1 MIKSLY
7 VNKFRALSELNVPLG
22 KKMTVIAGQNA
33 TCKSTL
39 LGMLGQPFGLKNEK
53 TIFLKSFST
62 KFSDIF
68 KWSSNYDIPGE
79 HTYQIEFYDETIFG
93 KSIEYV
99 KSYKR
104 SDQPRMHIRLVVGKT
119 RTKGEGNLDYP
130 VIYLGLKRVYP
141 IGELNEINI
150 SLPTLTEEEIRTF
163 NEWYKQ
169 IFFPLENVSPVQI
182 TSNLHKDT
190 LAVNSESYDYFANS
204 AGQDNIGQI
213 LGSILSFKRLK
224 EEKRDSYKGGL
235 LLIDEFDAT
244 LFPAA
249 QINLINLLYKLAGK
263 LKLQIVLT
271 THSLDALQHIIE
283 QRKHNNGDTE
293 VLYFTKVHGSLEL
306 ISGVTMERI
315 RRDLTMSSPG
325 QLNPNIVE
333 KLNVYCEDAEASWF
347 IKKMLGSS
355 KTKFIKICDATFGSE
370 ELKSLAKKNI
380 TEFDNS
386 IIVLDGDAALKKTS
400 HNIILLPSKEKMNP
414 ENLFRDFLQELP
426 PDDTFWKNDW
436 GYTKQV
442 FMKELSDLTNGQYKD
457 REKMKAWFNSQKSK
471 KYWGYNANNL
481 YKRWLQDHND
491 EVTLF
496 TDKFVRA
503 YNEIAKRKS
512 IPLI

>member
-7 VNKFRALSELNVPLG
+7 VNKFRALSELSVPLG
-22 KKMTVIAGQNA
+22 KKITVIAGQNA

-39 LGMLGQPFGLKNEK
+39 LGMLGQPFGLKEEK
-53 TIFLKSFST
+53 TIFQKSFST
-62 KFSDIF
+62 KFSDVF
-68 KWSSNYDIPGE
+68 KWSSSYDIPGE
-79 HTYQIEFYDETIFG
+79 HTYQIEFYDELLFG

-99 KSYKR
+99 KSFKR
-104 SDQPRMHIRLVVGKT
+104 GNEARMHIRLVVGKT
-119 RTKGEGNLDYP
+119 RTKGDGNLDFP

-141 IGELNEINI
+141 IGELNEIDVSI
-150 SLPTLTEEEIRTF
+150 PTLTEDETKTF

-169 IFFPLENVSPVQI
+169 VFVPLEAVSPVQI
-182 TSNLHKDT
+182 TSNLQKDT
-190 LAVNSESYDYFANS
+190 LAVNSDNYDYFANS

-213 LGSILSFKRLK
+213 FGSILSFKRLK
-224 EEKRDSYKGGL
+224 EKKGNSYKGGL

-249 QINLINLLYKLAGK
+249 QKNLIDLLYKVAGK
-263 LKLQIVLT
+263 YNIQIVLT

-293 VLYFTKVHGSLEL
+293 VLYFTKVHGPLEL
-306 ISGVTMERI
+306 ISGATMERI
-315 RRDLTMSSPG
+315 RRDLTMSSSG
-325 QLNPNIVE
+325 QQSPHNVE

-347 IKKMLGSS
+347 LKKMLGRSR
-355 KTKFIKICDATFGSE
+355 TKFVKVCDATFGSE

-386 IIVLDGDAALKKTS
+386 IIVLDGDAILKKKS
-400 HNIILLPSKEKMNP
+400 KNIILLPGKEKLNP
-414 ENLFRDFLQELP
+414 ENLFRVFLENLP
-426 PDDTFWKNDW
+426 ADDSFWKNDW

-442 FMKELSDLTNGQYKD
+442 FMKELSDLTNGQYHD
-457 REKMKAWFNSQKSK
+457 RVKMKSWFNNQKTK

-481 YKRWLQDHND
+481 YNRWVQDHKD
-491 EVTLF
+491 EADLF
-496 TDKFVRA
+496 TFSFIKS